1 MSFLELD
8 AFAEECAGAE
18 ATLRGIRGEAWS
30 RPALGVWN
38 MAQLVA
44 HLVRATTRVP
54 EYLALPVE
62 DVPLV
67 DRVGYWRFDADA
79 QAPAVAQRAIDEA
92 AAVDQAVLP
101 ERFAEGWHTTIA
113 AAELHGPGHVL
124 TTIMGP
130 MRLDE
135 YLATR
140 VLEVVVHH
148 MDVRMALDQPPIA
161 TPAAARLTMESLELL
176 LGEPRPRNL
185 GRTRFILAATGRT
198 DTDDPRFPVLH

>member
-1 MSFLELD
+1 MPFPEQT
-8 AFAEECAGAE
+8 AFAEECASTDQ
-18 ATLRGIRGEAWS
+18 TLAAVESDAWE

-44 HLVRATTRVP
+44 HLVRAATRVP
-54 EYLALPVE
+54 EYLPLPVE
-62 DVPLV
+62 DIPLV

-92 AAVDQAVLP
+92 AAVDPATLP
-101 ERFAEGWHTTIA
+101 ARFAAGWRATVD
-113 AAELHGPGHVL
+113 AAESHGPGHVL

-130 MRLDE
+130 MRLDD

-161 TPAAARLTMESLELL
+161 TPAAARLTMESLESL

-198 DTDDPRFPVLH
+198 ETDDPRFPVLH